1 MLRFW
6 QRRKDDPHTGPP
18 STEGGA
24 EGAARAT
31 DLERATFKPGMQIA
45 GKFTLQRL
53 IAAGSMGTVFEA
65 WDMFVERRVA
75 IKLMHPHYD
84 HDPGM
89 IARFRRE
96 AQTTAAIQH
105 PNVVTVHEVGQRRDG
120 TFYMVQELLTGESLR
135 EYLAPRGRLTE
146 HEAMTI
152 IVPIMGAIIAAHRRG
167 IVHRDIKPE
176 NIVLTESPSGEIV
189 PKLIDFGLARVN
201 TLDPK
206 RKLTLHG
213 VVMGTPEYM
222 APEQAQGHPG
232 VDARADV
239 WSVGAVL
246 FELLSGQRPYDGP
259 THQSVLIKIVTQPPP
274 ILSMLVDDIPSAF
287 LEVVQGALVPER
299 EARYPSMQAF
309 RDKLLVA
316 YENISHRVVLAPT
329 MTLQKDEV
337 DGEPES
343 RAEELTQDLAGAD
356 VLELDPADLILDE
369 DTVTELDDA
378 IASLPTTMLAPVA
391 RAEIE
396 WRDAGGLFPSAPP
409 SDEENKAFDALGVN
423 VLRDAA
429 RLAERA
435 IEASGGKAETVAR
448 MRLVQAI
455 AHRWLGNMAEVKR
468 VAEDAI
474 TRLPRGSTAFHAAL
488 GHLVIASGSM
498 GDGARIGAFA
508 DELAALEREGVTS
521 EAHIVTAGRLVVA
534 LVRAGLP
541 DRAHELFAGAQKLA
555 LRHGVVSSFVLAWL
569 DVARAEIA
577 LHAGDLIAYVRRV
590 ESAVENYTS
599 AGDMRNACLQRCNI
613 GNAYLH
619 LGAQGLAVTAFREA
633 LAIAEPM
640 QLDFVSSL
648 LANLGYALAQMEN
661 STEALAVETAALE
674 RLVHQGNRRGEG
686 FVRVYLSII
695 LRLAGR
701 TDEAL
706 TMAQQAIEVSEGV
719 PAVRACALALL
730 AAIAI
735 ARNNVREAFTKATEA
750 MQILD
755 RLEGI
760 EEGESLIQWT
770 YALALRVNGAED
782 EALRCIADAR
792 RKLLQRADRIS
803 DPRWRQSF
811 LEQVPDNARVMEFAA
826 TWLGER

>member
-6 QRRKDDPHTGPP
+6 QRRKDDPRVGPP
-18 STEGGA
+18 SPEGA
-24 EGAARAT
+24 DEGAARAAE
-31 DLERATFKPGMQIA
+31 LEKATFKPGMQIA

-75 IKLMHPHYD
+75 IKLMHPNYD
-84 HDPGM
+84 RDPAM

-105 PNVVTVHEVGQRRDG
+105 PNVVTIHEVGQRRDG
-120 TFYMVQELLTGESLR
+120 TFYMVQELLEGESLR

-146 HEAMTI
+146 HETMTI
-152 IVPIMGAIIAAHRRG
+152 MVPIMGALIAAHRRG

-176 NIVLTESPSGEIV
+176 NIVLTDSTSGEIV

-206 RKLTLHG
+206 RKLTLSG

-222 APEQAQGHPG
+222 APEQAKGDPG
-232 VDARADV
+232 IDARADV

-246 FELLSGQRPYDGP
+246 FELLSGRRPYDGP
-259 THQSVLIKIVTQPPP
+259 THQAVLIKIVTEAPP
-274 ILSMLVDDIPSAF
+274 ILSTLVDDIPAAF
-287 LEVVQGALVPER
+287 LEVVQGALVQAR
-299 EARYPSMQAF
+299 EGRYPSMQVF
-309 RDKLLVA
+309 RDKLVFA

-329 MTLQKDEV
+329 RGPKDE
-337 DGEPES
+337 DEDTHEPHEE
-343 RAEELTQDLAGAD
+343 AEAAYEASGAD
-356 VLELDPADLILDE
+356 VLELDPADLVLDE
-369 DTVTELDDA
+369 DTVTELDEA
-378 IASLPTTMLAPVA
+378 IASLASTTIATLP
-391 RAEIE
+391 RAEVE
-396 WRDAGGLFPSAPP
+396 WRDAAALFPGAPP
-409 SDEENKAFDALGVN
+409 TADENAAFDALGVN
-423 VLRDAA
+423 ALRDAEA
-429 RLAERA
+429 HAARA
-435 IEASGGKAETVAR
+435 IEASGTPETIAR

-455 AHRWLGNMAEVKR
+455 AHRWLGNTAEAR
-468 VAEDAI
+468 RAAEEAI
-474 TRLPRGSTAFHAAL
+474 TGLPRGSTAYHAAL

-498 GDGARIGAFA
+498 GDVARIGAFV
-508 DELAALEREGVTS
+508 DELAALAREGVTT
-521 EAHIVTAGRLVVA
+521 EAHIVTAARLVIA
-534 LVRAGLP
+534 LVRAGLT
-541 DRAHELFAGAQKLA
+541 DRAHEVFAGAQRLA
-555 LRHGVVSSFVLAWL
+555 QRHSVVSSFVLAWL
-569 DVARAEIA
+569 DVARVEIA
-577 LHAGDLIAYVRRV
+577 LHEGDLIGYVRRV
-590 ESAVENYTS
+590 ESAVENFTS

-613 GNAYLH
+613 GNAYVQ
-619 LGAQGLAVTAFREA
+619 LGAYALAVAAFREA
-633 LAIAEPM
+633 QAIAEPM

-648 LANLGYALAQMEN
+648 LANLGYALAHMEN
-661 STEALAVETAALE
+661 LTEAIAVETAALE
-674 RLVHQGNRRGEG
+674 LLVRQGNRRGEG

-706 TMAQQAIEVSEGV
+706 TMAQHAMEVSEGV
-719 PAVRACALALL
+719 PAARACALALI

-735 ARNNVREAFTKATEA
+735 ARNNVREAYTKASEA
-750 MQILD
+750 MQILG

-770 YALALRVNGAED
+770 YALALRVNGAEE
-782 EALRCIADAR
+782 EALRRITEAR
-792 RKLLQRADRIS
+792 RRLLKRADRIS

-826 TWLGER
+826 IWLGER

>member
-6 QRRKDDPHTGPP
+6 QRRKDDPRAGPP
-18 STEGGA
+18 SL
-24 EGAARAT
+24 EGADDGVARAAE
-31 DLERATFKPGMQIA
+31 LEKATFKPGMQIA

-75 IKLMHPHYD
+75 IKLMHPNYD
-84 HDPGM
+84 RDPSM

-120 TFYMVQELLTGESLR
+120 TFYMVQELLEGESLR
-135 EYLAPRGRLTE
+135 EYLTPRGRLTE

-152 IVPIMGAIIAAHRRG
+152 MVPIMGALVAAHRRG

-176 NIVLTESPSGEIV
+176 NIVLTDSASGEIV

-201 TLDPK
+201 TLDPN
-206 RKLTLHG
+206 RKLTLSG

-222 APEQAQGHPG
+222 APEQAKGDPG
-232 VDARADV
+232 IDARADI

-246 FELLSGQRPYDGP
+246 FELLAGRRPFDGP
-259 THQSVLIKIVTQPPP
+259 THQAVLIKIVTEAPPL
-274 ILSMLVDDIPSAF
+274 LSMLVHDIPSAF
-287 LEVVQGALVPER
+287 LDVVQGALVQQR
-299 EARYPSMQAF
+299 EGRYPSMQAF
-309 RDKLLVA
+309 RDKLVFA

-329 MTLQKDEV
+329 RGPKDE
-337 DGEPES
+337 GEVAPEPQGE
-343 RAEELTQDLAGAD
+343 AETHEAGGAE
-356 VLELDPADLILDE
+356 VLELDPADLVLDE
-369 DTVTELDDA
+369 DTVSELDEA
-378 IASLPTTMLAPVA
+378 IASLATTRIATVP
-391 RAEIE
+391 RSEIE
-396 WRDAGGLFPSAPP
+396 WRDAVALFPGSPLTT
-409 SDEENKAFDALGVN
+409 DETAAFDALSVN
-423 VLRDAA
+423 ALRDAETHA
-429 RLAERA
+429 ARA
-435 IEASGGKAETVAR
+435 IEASGTPETIAR

-455 AHRWLGNMAEVKR
+455 AHRWLGHMAEAR
-468 VAEDAI
+468 RAAEEAI
-474 TRLPRGSTAFHAAL
+474 TRLPRGSTAYHAAL

-498 GDGARIGAFA
+498 GDVARIEAFV
-508 DELAALEREGVTS
+508 DELAALAREGVTT
-521 EAHIVTAGRLVVA
+521 EAHIVTAARLVIA

-541 DRAHELFAGAQKLA
+541 DRAHEVFAGAQRLA
-555 LRHGVVSSFVLAWL
+555 QRHSVVSPFVLAWL
-569 DVARAEIA
+569 DVARVEIA
-577 LHAGDLIAYVRRV
+577 LHEGDLIGYVRRV
-590 ESAVENYTS
+590 ESAVENFTS

-613 GNAYLH
+613 GNAYLQ
-619 LGAQGLAVTAFREA
+619 LGAYALAVAAFREA
-633 LAIAEPM
+633 QAIAEPM

-648 LANLGYALAQMEN
+648 LANLGYALAHMEN
-661 STEALAVETAALE
+661 LTEAITVETAALE
-674 RLVHQGNRRGEG
+674 LLVRQGNRRGEG

-706 TMAQQAIEVSEGV
+706 TMARQAMEVSEGV
-719 PAVRACALALL
+719 PAARACALALI
-730 AAIAI
+730 AGIAI
-735 ARNNVREAFTKATEA
+735 ARNNVREAYMKASEA
-750 MQILD
+750 MQTLS

-770 YALALRVNGAED
+770 YALALRVNGAEE
-782 EALRCIADAR
+782 EALCRITEAR
-792 RKLLQRADRIS
+792 RRLLKRADRIS

-826 TWLGER
+826 IWLGER

>member
-6 QRRKDDPHTGPP
+6 QRRKDDPRAGPP
-18 STEGGA
+18 SPEGA
-24 EGAARAT
+24 DEGAARAAE
-31 DLERATFKPGMQIA
+31 LEKATFKPGMQIA

-75 IKLMHPHYD
+75 IKLMHPNYD
-84 HDPGM
+84 RDPGM

-105 PNVVTVHEVGQRRDG
+105 PNVVTIHEVGQRRDG
-120 TFYMVQELLTGESLR
+120 TFYMVQELLEGESLR

-152 IVPIMGAIIAAHRRG
+152 MVPIMGALIAAHRRG

-176 NIVLTESPSGEIV
+176 NIVLTDSTSGEVV
-189 PKLIDFGLARVN
+189 PKLIDFGLARIN

-206 RKLTLHG
+206 RKLTLSG

-222 APEQAQGHPG
+222 APEQAKGDPG
-232 VDARADV
+232 IDARADV

-246 FELLSGQRPYDGP
+246 FELLSGRRPFDGP
-259 THQSVLIKIVTQPPP
+259 THQAVLIKIVTEAPP
-274 ILSMLVDDIPSAF
+274 ILSMFVDDLPAAF
-287 LEVVQGALVPER
+287 LEVVQGALVQAR
-299 EARYPSMQAF
+299 EGRYPSMQAF
-309 RDKLLVA
+309 RDKLVYA

-329 MTLQKDEV
+329 RGPKDE
-337 DGEPES
+337 GEEAQAPRDE
-343 RAEELTQDLAGAD
+343 AEEAHEAGGAD
-356 VLELDPADLILDE
+356 VLELDPADLVLDE
-369 DTVTELDDA
+369 DTVTELDEA
-378 IASLPTTMLAPVA
+378 IASLASTTIATLP
-391 RAEIE
+391 RSEIE
-396 WRDAGGLFPSAPP
+396 WRDATTLFPGAPP
-409 SDEENKAFDALGVN
+409 TADENAAFDALGVN
-423 VLRDAA
+423 ALRDAEA
-429 RLAERA
+429 HAARA
-435 IEASGGKAETVAR
+435 IEASGTPETIAR

-455 AHRWLGNMAEVKR
+455 AHRWLGNTAEAR
-468 VAEDAI
+468 RAAEEAI
-474 TRLPRGSTAFHAAL
+474 TGLPRGSTAYHAAL

-498 GDGARIGAFA
+498 GDVARIEAFV
-508 DELAALEREGVTS
+508 DELAALAREGVIS
-521 EAHIVTAGRLVVA
+521 EAHIVTAGRLVIA

-541 DRAHELFAGAQKLA
+541 ERAHQVFAGAQRLA
-555 LRHGVVSSFVLAWL
+555 LRHSVVSSFVLGWL

-577 LHAGDLIAYVRRV
+577 LHEGDLIAYVRRI
-590 ESAVENYTS
+590 ESAVENFTS

-613 GNAYLH
+613 GNAYLQ
-619 LGAQGLAVTAFREA
+619 LGAYALAVAAFREA
-633 LAIAEPM
+633 QAIAEPM

-648 LANLGYALAQMEN
+648 LANLGYALAHMEN
-661 STEALAVETAALE
+661 LTEAITVETAALE
-674 RLVHQGNRRGEG
+674 LLVRQGNRRGEG

-706 TMAQQAIEVSEGV
+706 TMAQHAMEVSEGV
-719 PAVRACALALL
+719 PAARACALALI

-735 ARNNVREAFTKATEA
+735 VRNNVREAYTKASEA
-750 MQILD
+750 MQILG

-770 YALALRVNGAED
+770 YALALRVNGAEE
-782 EALRCIADAR
+782 EALRRITEAR
-792 RKLLQRADRIS
+792 RRLLKRADRIS
-803 DPRWRQSF
+803 DPRWRQNF
-811 LEQVPDNARVMEFAA
+811 LEQVPDNARVMEFAEI
-826 TWLGER
+826 WLGER